1 MTRYL
6 FPIFYKIKKPA
17 AVPRMEIHF
26 HKQDGAAGI

>member
-17 AVPRMEIHF
+17 TVPRTEIHF
-26 HKQDGAAGI
+26 RNRDGAAGI